1 MKFLRVLLL
10 TSVVLGL
17 SGYALL
23 RYYFPP
29 GALHARGYGRTTLVH
44 PQGAP
49 QGLVILLAS
58 GSPAQRQDAARR
70 IAASGALVAVV
81 DGQRYL
87 KHLRRGGHGCDKA
100 WHDAE
105 RLSRRLQRQL
115 HGDSYYLP
123 VLAGTGTAATLA
135 ARIVGAAPS
144 ATLGGA
150 IGVAPAPTEVCAG
163 TAAAT
168 AAQGF
173 VDTVAAPADGG
184 VDAALAAR
192 VAAHLHA
199 RGRGGAL
206 DDLPLTELPSATP
219 GAPLAIV
226 LSGDGGWRDIDK
238 GMAEAL
244 QRRGIAVVGWD
255 SLRYFWRVKPP
266 TRASADLSRVI
277 AYYQQ
282 RWRPQKILLVGYSFG
297 ATTLPFMV
305 NRLPPA
311 QREQVGLI
319 ALLGLEHKA
328 DFQIRVR
335 GWLNLGDDDDALP
348 VQPELARIPAAQLLC
363 VYGDKEKDTLCPQL
377 RARGAEVVVLHGGHH
392 FDQHPAGLATIVD
405 DRWQQ
410 LSADAR
416 LPVAELPESHPAAA
430 AASPAATLPP
440 SHAALRQ

>member
-29 GALHARGYGRTTLVH
+29 GALHARGYGRATLVH

-58 GSPAQRQDAARR
+58 GSPAQRQAAAQR

-105 RLSRRLQRQL
+105 QLSRRLQRQL
-115 HGDSYYLP
+115 HGDNYYLP
-123 VLAGTGTAATLA
+123 LLAGTGTAATLA
-135 ARIVGAAPS
+135 GRIVGAAPT

-168 AAQGF
+168 PAQGF

-206 DDLPLTELPSATP
+206 DDLPLTELPSNIP

-244 QRRGIAVVGWD
+244 QRRGVAVVGWD
-255 SLRYFWRVKPP
+255 SLRYFWRAKPP
-266 TRASADLSRVI
+266 ARASADLSRVI

-311 QREQVGLI
+311 QREQVGLV

-335 GWLNLGDDDDALP
+335 GWLNLGDADDALP
-348 VQPELARIPAAQLLC
+348 VLPELARIAPAQLLC
-363 VYGDKEKDTLCPQL
+363 VYGDKETDTLCPQL

-410 LSADAR
+410 LSADAQ
-416 LPVAELPESHPAAA
+416 PIAELRTPPHPAPA
-430 AASPAATLPP
+430 AASPSATPQP
-440 SHAALRQ
+440 AQGALRQ

>member
-1 MKFLRVLLL
+1 
-10 TSVVLGL
+10 
-17 SGYALL
+17 
-23 RYYFPP
+23 
-29 GALHARGYGRTTLVH
+29 
-44 PQGAP
+44 
-49 QGLVILLAS
+49 
-58 GSPAQRQDAARR
+58 
-70 IAASGALVAVV
+70 
-81 DGQRYL
+81 
-87 KHLRRGGHGCDKA
+87 
-100 WHDAE
+100 
-105 RLSRRLQRQL
+105 
-115 HGDSYYLP
+115 
-123 VLAGTGTAATLA
+123 
-135 ARIVGAAPS
+135 
-144 ATLGGA
+144 
-150 IGVAPAPTEVCAG
+150 
-163 TAAAT
+163 
-168 AAQGF
+168 
-173 VDTVAAPADGG
+173 
-184 VDAALAAR
+184 LAAR

-255 SLRYFWRVKPP
+255 SLRYFWRAKPP
-266 TRASADLSRVI
+266 ARASADLSRVI

-311 QREQVGLI
+311 QRQQVGLV

-416 LPVAELPESHPAAA
+416 LP
-430 AASPAATLPP
+430 
-440 SHAALRQ
+440 

>member
-23 RYYFPP
+23 HYYFPP

-58 GSPAQRQDAARR
+58 GSPAQRQAAAQR

-255 SLRYFWRVKPP
+255 SLRYFWRAKPP
-266 TRASADLSRVI
+266 ARASADLSRVI

-311 QREQVGLI
+311 QREQVGLV

-348 VQPELARIPAAQLLC
+348 VQPELARIPAGQLLC

-377 RARGAEVVVLHGGHH
+377 RGRGAEVVVLHGGHH
-392 FDQHPAGLATIVD
+392 FDEHPAGLATIVD
-405 DRWQQ
+405 TRWQQ
-410 LSADAR
+410 LSSGAQ
-416 LPVAELPESHPAAA
+416 PIAELRTPPHHAPA
-430 AASPAATLPP
+430 AASPSVTPQPP
-440 SHAALRQ
+440 QGALRQ